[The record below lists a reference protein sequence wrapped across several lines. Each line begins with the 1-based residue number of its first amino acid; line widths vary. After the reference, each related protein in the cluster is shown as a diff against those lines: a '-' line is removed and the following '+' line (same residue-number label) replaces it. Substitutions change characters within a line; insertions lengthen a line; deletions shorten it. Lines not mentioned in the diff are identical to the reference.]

1 MATDP
6 EQRIKRKRMGHKT
19 GEDQIAPRIPNPDL
33 KKHKQGKI
41 TGNPDPRRNN
51 PKLKSEDKELYE
63 QFVNFYQKRGGPAKR
78 EFADIV
84 QILVDKS
91 IENAGNFPFNLD
103 RLQEIKEE
111 IESIEEV
118 DLTEEIEES
127 AVSETQ
133 MNAVEFAIR
142 QLLKAHYETGSN
154 NSREAAVMLA
164 DEFGIDIQ
172 KFI

>member
-19 GEDQIAPRIPNPDL
+19 GKDQIAPRIPNP
-33 KKHKQGKI
+33 KQGKI

-51 PKLKSEDKELYE
+51 PDLKEDKELYE

-84 QILVDKS
+84 QVLVDKS
-91 IENAGNFPFNLD
+91 IENAGNFPFDLD

-118 DLTEEIEES
+118 DLTEEVGKS
-127 AVSETQ
+127 AVSEDQ
-133 MNAVEFAIR
+133 MKAVEMAIR
-142 QLLKAHYETGSN
+142 QLLRAYYETN
-154 NSREAAVMLA
+154 YYNANAAANLLA
-164 DEFGIDIQ
+164 DEFDIDIQ
-172 KFI
+172 RFI